1 MTSLVINPET
11 APVVKMI
18 FQKYLDGMNITQL
31 ARYLNEQKIMSPG
44 QYKREVLKTGVKK
57 TTEKYIWYPVTVRL
71 ILMTETY
78 TGTTIGGK
86 WKVAS
91 VGSNK
96 HLKTKEEDWI
106 VVEGTHEAIVSKEVF
121 DAVQEKLE
129 LNSRKRSKTH
139 NNNYPLKGLVKCGG
153 CGQNL
158 QHVTR
163 CNPHFKCPRKFNAAN
178 QDCVTDNLYDDEFNE
193 MIFRAIKLFAKIS
206 DDAEPVLELQKAE
219 LKSKVNGAAKKIRD
233 AKDSISRYKHQKTE
247 LYMRYAMEEI
257 SEEEFTRKN
266 DKLDK
271 QIEKET
277 LAIAQMETEQSEAA
291 ERLFELPS
299 DGRQCLTD
307 LIEGNEQLTRE
318 IAATFIRGIKV
329 YNDKRIEIEWNFADE
344 LVKYV
349 EQVQKICS

>member
-1 MTSLVINPET
+1 
-11 APVVKMI
+11 
-18 FQKYLDGMNITQL
+18 
-31 ARYLNEQKIMSPG
+31 
-44 QYKREVLKTGVKK
+44 
-57 TTEKYIWYPVTVRL
+57 
-71 ILMTETY
+71 
-78 TGTTIGGK
+78 
-86 WKVAS
+86 
-91 VGSNK
+91 
-96 HLKTKEEDWI
+96 
-106 VVEGTHEAIVSKEVF
+106 
-121 DAVQEKLE
+121 
-129 LNSRKRSKTH
+129 
-139 NNNYPLKGLVKCGG
+139 
-153 CGQNL
+153 
-158 QHVTR
+158 
-163 CNPHFKCPRKFNAAN
+163 
-178 QDCVTDNLYDDEFNE
+178 

-291 ERLFELPS
+291 ERLFEIPS